1 MQPSAQDLKGR
12 RSALSLADSPVML
25 SGTAV
30 ITVAALITAAII
42 MVEAMEALTTDTA
55 NLIIVAPIIAAQSIR
70 ILITRDLITAPP
82 IMVARQHR

>member
-1 MQPSAQDLKGR
+1 
-12 RSALSLADSPVML
+12 
-25 SGTAV
+25 
-30 ITVAALITAAII
+30 
-42 MVEAMEALTTDTA
+42 MEALTTDTA